1 MLEGGFRLEH
11 LQTGL
16 KVLDEPEQ
24 QALALHHRQLPGISI
39 VTELRQM
46 SYQDVWLCLQQL
58 DTET

>member
-16 KVLDEPEQ
+16 KVLDQPEQ
-24 QALALHHRQLPGISI
+24 RAFALYHRQLPGISI

-46 SYQDVWLCLQQL
+46 SNQHVWLCLQQL
-58 DTET
+58 STET